1 MEIIQHILFSSY
13 PVAWQNDQLNAE
25 SSHIL
30 GHGPMCLEKEIS
42 EWVGTTLERGP
53 RLKTG
58 CPYSKCRD
66 TQWQAFM
73 RNYCGTR
80 LGASFSRQLSAAQS
94 TESPEWQWQG
104 LNHYFTIQTPSWG
117 WLVAVMLAPCWVPN
131 LSTAED
137 NHSLIRQNTLEGSLN
152 FDSKLEIVW
161 IPFTARTARHI
172 LWPCLYMHS

>member
-1 MEIIQHILFSSY
+1 MKSRGTDVWFYFIYSGWLAWKLYNIFSSSSY

-117 WLVAVMLAPCWVPN
+117 WLVAVRVGCQICQQQRTT
-131 LSTAED
+131 TAWLD
-137 NHSLIRQNTLEGSLN
+137 RLL
-152 FDSKLEIVW
+152 
-161 IPFTARTARHI
+161 
-172 LWPCLYMHS
+172 